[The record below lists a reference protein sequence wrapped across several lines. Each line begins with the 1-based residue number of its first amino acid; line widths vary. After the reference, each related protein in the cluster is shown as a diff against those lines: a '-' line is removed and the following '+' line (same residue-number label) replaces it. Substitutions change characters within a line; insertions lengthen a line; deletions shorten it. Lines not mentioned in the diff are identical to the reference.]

1 METALQWAQGPL
13 FRLAIAFM
21 ALGLAR
27 HVVLSVTGFVRARQ
41 RAGRKQMNAGEMAA
55 RTIRQANP
63 FRYLLRTRGLY
74 TALTMIMHAGVL
86 VVPLFL
92 AGHILLWE
100 KGLGF
105 GWPHLPVSLADWLTL
120 ITIGAL
126 LAVIVARLAHPA
138 SRHISR
144 LQDWLLPPLL
154 LVIFASGYLIA
165 HPHVDVLPH
174 PATRLVHVLAGDVI
188 LVLVPFTKLAHMI
201 LLPFSQLAAE
211 MGWRFVP
218 GAGENVRKT
227 LGKEG
232 QPI

>member
-1 METALQWAQGPL
+1 METVLQWAQGPL
-13 FRLAIAFM
+13 FRLAIAIM
-21 ALGLAR
+21 ILGLAR

-41 RAGRKQMNAGEMAA
+41 RASKKQLDVGEMAS
-55 RTIRQANP
+55 RTFSQANP
-63 FRYLLRTRGLY
+63 FRYLMRTRRLY
-74 TALTMIMHAGVL
+74 TALTMIMHAGIL

-92 AGHILLWE
+92 AGHIVLWE

-105 GWPHLPVSLADWLTL
+105 GWPHIPMSVADWLTL

-126 LAVIVARLAHPA
+126 VAVIVARLAHPA
-138 SRHISR
+138 SRSISR
-144 LQDWLLPPLL
+144 VQDWLLPPLL

-165 HPHVDVLPH
+165 HPHVDFLPH
-174 PATRLVHVLAGDVI
+174 PTTRLVHVLAGDVI
-188 LVLVPFTKLAHMI
+188 LALVPFTKLAHMI
-201 LLPFSQLAAE
+201 LLPFSQLAVE

-218 GAGENVRKT
+218 GAGKNVKKT